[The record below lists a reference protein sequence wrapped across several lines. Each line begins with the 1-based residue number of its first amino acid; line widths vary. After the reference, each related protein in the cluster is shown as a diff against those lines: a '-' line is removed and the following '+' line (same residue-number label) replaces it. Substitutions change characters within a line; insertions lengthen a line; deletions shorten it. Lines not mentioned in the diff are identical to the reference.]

1 MRITTIATTAVLGLV
16 LVACGGLND
25 DGGGAGG
32 GGVISHPAGAGELVL
47 RVESSGGFVPMEYN
61 LTRLPSWSLYGDGRI
76 VTEGPQIEIY
86 PQPALP
92 NLLVRRVTEDG
103 IQAIL
108 EAARDAGLM
117 ESDATYPNPCVIDA
131 PDTVFTVTADGSTSV
146 VSATALGFEGGGTCE
161 GVDVEARTEIAQF
174 QSDLGDLARWLPEG
188 SVSAEETFTPEEIR
202 IFVLPYQG
210 DPNLPQE
217 PTSWPLETPLASFGK
232 PAGDQLQDAS
242 CGTVTG
248 TELETLRPS
257 LEGANQLT
265 PWESGGERHRLLLRP
280 LLPDE
285 HGC

>member
-1 MRITTIATTAVLGLV
+1 MRITKIATTAVLGLI
-16 LVACGGLND
+16 LVACGEAKEDGGSVG
-25 DGGGAGG
+25 GGGA
-32 GGVISHPAGAGELVL
+32 ISHPTGAEDLVL
-47 RVESSGGFVPMEYN
+47 RVETTGGFVPMEYN

-108 EAARDAGLM
+108 EAARDVGLM
-117 ESDATYPNPCVIDA
+117 QSDATYPNPCVIDA

-146 VSATALGFEGGGTCE
+146 VSATALGFDGGGTCE
-161 GVDVEARTEIAQF
+161 GVDVAARGRISTF
-174 QSDLGDLARWLPEG
+174 QNDLGDLASWLPDG
-188 SVSAEETFTPEEIR
+188 SVGAEETYEPQEIR

-217 PTSWPLETPLASFGK
+217 PTSWPLETPLGSFGR

-242 CGTVTG
+242 CGSVTG
-248 TELETLRPS
+248 TDLENLRPS